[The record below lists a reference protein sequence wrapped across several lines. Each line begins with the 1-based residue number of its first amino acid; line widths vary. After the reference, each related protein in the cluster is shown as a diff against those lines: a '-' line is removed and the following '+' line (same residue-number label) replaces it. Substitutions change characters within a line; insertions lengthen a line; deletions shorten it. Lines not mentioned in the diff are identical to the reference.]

1 MLHNLS
7 ERQLSA
13 LGNLSHRSR
22 SPQKAVN
29 WGVASQPTFCAPA
42 YEFQPAL
49 TRGQT
54 AQDTK
59 RLLRSFRI

>member
-22 SPQKAVN
+22 SPRKAIN
-29 WGVASQPTFCAPA
+29 RGIASQPTFCAPA

-49 TRGQT
+49 TRG
-54 AQDTK
+54 
-59 RLLRSFRI
+59 